1 MELLDATPLRGP
13 GCDRTGRAS
22 VRGLIGAFRL
32 PSKSRARA
40 RALTWRA
47 GADATRGRPLEASDG

>member
-32 PSKSRARA
+32 RA
-40 RALTWRA
+40 RALSWRA
-47 GADATRGRPLEASDG
+47 GADATRGRPPGASDG